1 MAVPSAL
8 NGQKVVDVQG
18 DGSEGMF
25 EIRHREIMT
34 RLDDL
39 FRQQELLLQ
48 GSAADRSH
56 PIPMVARHSGHH
68 SRTLVGA
75 LRQEGGDSYELAKEL
90 SYQPKPGS
98 RRVKRQGDKP
108 ADNNRPPEK
117 AQHKPPSHHPPETKL
132 QQFVHAWGFE
142 AFFAVVIVSNTIVL
156 GVQTAWMAE
165 HFVHGVP
172 TVFTVLQVA
181 YAILFFVEVVL
192 RLCADGFTSFFCSR
206 PWLWN
211 LLDVFVVV
219 SSVFELVYSA
229 MAGFQTN
236 PASTTALRLVR
247 IMKIA
252 RLVRIVRVAA
262 VLRFIRALRIL
273 IFSIMQ
279 TLKSLLWSLVLLF
292 VIIYAFAVL
301 FTDAAVTYQYMNGE
315 NAELSRMFG
324 SLIGSMSTLLRS
336 ISGGM
341 NWQGP
346 ADALGQVGTEWE
358 VLFTLYVTFSCFAVL
373 NVMTGVFC
381 HSAITGAAQDEHL
394 MVQSLLQ
401 EKDQFRQKFEQLFQ
415 EVDDDGTGH
424 ITLNE
429 FERHFNDA
437 SLAALFEALD
447 LPSTDA
453 WSLFQTLDADG
464 DHMIDADEF
473 LDSCIRMRGPPRSV
487 DVCAIK
493 RQANKIRRQVVDLA
507 DVIED
512 VMEVQEEIHES
523 LQRNIRQQEVQGTV
537 LVFGFSA
544 MVFNPA
550 KKAFSERCLLQRW
563 RLKVAYDGSEF
574 RGWQALGDQGARTV
588 HRTLTAAVMASHPL
602 HSRHRQAPVLV
613 GCSRTD
619 RGVHSEGQVAHA
631 DLLSLPDLDAD
642 TLRRRVN
649 CRLPGDVQ
657 LLDVRP
663 VSNSFHARM
672 SALRKRYRY
681 DLLLH
686 PRASPFDARFVWAV
700 GDLDAGVISEA
711 ARQLSGQA
719 VDCSLLTVNWRASC
733 KADTDEFD
741 EDYYGSLTKRLF
753 IQTSW
758 DAAAN
763 KLSVRLECEAFLYRM
778 ARVVV
783 SALVASARGVIGVA
797 DLQDASSPTF
807 ANALQRVK
815 GRMELAPPN
824 GLFLEEIAYPLDDGA
839 KKQKQKKGKIQKTEK
854 VCVVLV
860 MLVSSV
866 LTKQWRRTHASD
878 VSTFEDMGVLSAP
891 RRTRASTGRSDE
903 ILHEI
908 SAKPVKRS
916 GTPYGTNLGGWLCL
930 EDWFFSG
937 FAGRFVL
944 AKTYGKKF
952 AAQVFMAH
960 RNDFINPSDL
970 QAMKDIG
977 IKTVR
982 IPVMWTLFADALAVI
997 DKEAYGS
1004 HDPDKDTV
1012 IVPDPY
1018 YTEDPV
1024 IWRAMDAA
1032 LHNISYATIP
1042 RNLLESLFIQGN
1054 ELGLK
1059 FLLDAWHGL
1068 AKRAWLFEPSDI
1080 HAFPGGSSDG
1090 AMAISADFGGT
1101 YNGIYPER
1109 NVNSDHA
1116 DYGMLL

>member
-523 LQRNIRQQEVQGTV
+523 LQRNIRQQEVQG
-537 LVFGFSA
+537 
-544 MVFNPA
+544 M
-550 KKAFSERCLLQRW
+550 
-563 RLKVAYDGSEF
+563 
-574 RGWQALGDQGARTV
+574 
-588 HRTLTAAVMASHPL
+588 
-602 HSRHRQAPVLV
+602 PVL
-613 GCSRTD
+613 SYQ
-619 RGVHSEGQVAHA
+619 QV
-631 DLLSLPDLDAD
+631 
-642 TLRRRVN
+642 
-649 CRLPGDVQ
+649 
-657 LLDVRP
+657 
-663 VSNSFHARM
+663 
-672 SALRKRYRY
+672 
-681 DLLLH
+681 
-686 PRASPFDARFVWAV
+686 
-700 GDLDAGVISEA
+700 
-711 ARQLSGQA
+711 
-719 VDCSLLTVNWRASC
+719 
-733 KADTDEFD
+733 
-741 EDYYGSLTKRLF
+741 
-753 IQTSW
+753 
-758 DAAAN
+758 
-763 KLSVRLECEAFLYRM
+763 
-778 ARVVV
+778 
-783 SALVASARGVIGVA
+783 
-797 DLQDASSPTF
+797 
-807 ANALQRVK
+807 
-815 GRMELAPPN
+815 
-824 GLFLEEIAYPLDDGA
+824 
-839 KKQKQKKGKIQKTEK
+839 
-854 VCVVLV
+854 
-860 MLVSSV
+860 
-866 LTKQWRRTHASD
+866 
-878 VSTFEDMGVLSAP
+878 
-891 RRTRASTGRSDE
+891 
-903 ILHEI
+903 
-908 SAKPVKRS
+908 
-916 GTPYGTNLGGWLCL
+916 
-930 EDWFFSG
+930 
-937 FAGRFVL
+937 
-944 AKTYGKKF
+944 
-952 AAQVFMAH
+952 
-960 RNDFINPSDL
+960 
-970 QAMKDIG
+970 
-977 IKTVR
+977 
-982 IPVMWTLFADALAVI
+982 
-997 DKEAYGS
+997 
-1004 HDPDKDTV
+1004 
-1012 IVPDPY
+1012 
-1018 YTEDPV
+1018 
-1024 IWRAMDAA
+1024 
-1032 LHNISYATIP
+1032 
-1042 RNLLESLFIQGN
+1042 
-1054 ELGLK
+1054 
-1059 FLLDAWHGL
+1059 
-1068 AKRAWLFEPSDI
+1068 
-1080 HAFPGGSSDG
+1080 
-1090 AMAISADFGGT
+1090 
-1101 YNGIYPER
+1101 
-1109 NVNSDHA
+1109 
-1116 DYGMLL
+1116 